1 MKITIKNLEFPSV
14 LKNNIKLKSAL
25 SKLDVKYIAGHIIKI
40 NQTNLS
46 INDPHKIIINNNI
59 NSLVAFIYDDSSKL
73 FLPTLN
79 VFISINR
86 FINIVNLLFNN

>member
-1 MKITIKNLEFPSV
+1 MKITIENLEFPSV

-46 INDPHKIIINNNI
+46 INEPHKIIINNDI
-59 NSLVAFIYDDSSKL
+59 NSLVVFIYNDCNKL

-79 VFISINR
+79 NFVSVNK

>member
-1 MKITIKNLEFPSV
+1 MKITIENLEFPSV

-46 INDPHKIIINNNI
+46 INEPHKIIINNDI
-59 NSLVAFIYDDSSKL
+59 NSLVAFIYNDCNKL

-79 VFISINR
+79 DFVSVNK

>member
-1 MKITIKNLEFPSV
+1 MKITIENLEFPSV
-14 LKNNIKLKSAL
+14 LKNNNKLKSTL

-46 INDPHKIIINNNI
+46 INEPHKIIINNNI
-59 NSLVAFIYDDSSKL
+59 NSLVAFIYDESSKL

-79 VFISINR
+79 DFVSINR